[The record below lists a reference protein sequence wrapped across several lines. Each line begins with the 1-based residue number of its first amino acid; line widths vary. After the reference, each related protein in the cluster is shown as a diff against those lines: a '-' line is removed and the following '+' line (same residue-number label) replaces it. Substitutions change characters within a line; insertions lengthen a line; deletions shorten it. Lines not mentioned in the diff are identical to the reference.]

1 MSSAPSDSRLQERY
15 EQLNLIVARRNE
27 FLRELFRMMRN
38 RDNINA
44 TYPEDEGDDTRFQTF
59 LQRFDLK
66 EDPERGSISNLT
78 EEDATF
84 APHNPTSPSP
94 KSSPVNI
101 PPSGETKPTAS
112 STRTTRSRTR
122 ANDPIK
128 SLSPPPLAITVVDNH
143 LANKADE
150 HPSSQSA
157 PPNVASPTSL
167 QRESLDVEES
177 DEDNDELDLIG
188 SSTFSVDG
196 RVKSAEPITGI
207 QKTDHVQDVSEDYE
221 ESQLP
226 PPPLSP
232 SVRPTSVN
240 EEDAHESTTDK
251 LDAEPEIVSQAAEEP
266 LPDVDEMDAEEEGD
280 AAAAA
285 ATVLKDEEAMDVDED
300 RSTEMSQDKTE
311 PAEDA
316 KALDKPMDIESDKK
330 EDAPQ
335 EIELAISAPTEEVPP
350 RPPAKYIPIHIPLP
364 PTIHKP
370 IVIPAPQIAP
380 EEPPFNLDVEPEQQ
394 VVQPPSPIATY
405 RQQFDPQY
413 PIPPLSV
420 LPPEFTRKAKTSR
433 RKREKERDKEGKKD
447 KDEVL
452 PMGLNRWGATVMANP
467 LWKKVAMAELR
478 LIRTLERIESLKD
491 EGRWGF
497 RQPKKQ
503 RGVGGLVK
511 THWDYLLDEMKW
523 MRIDFREERRWK
535 MALAYNLSTA
545 VLEWHFAKTP
555 EERLRAGICVKW
567 KPASLKDEESVPEAL
582 PNDSSQAE
590 PYQREQSNPSL
601 LGVDYGSDDDDDDDQ
616 DKDPQS
622 VMDVL
627 EPAKLIEDALET
639 NNDIQPKSEEVEDR
653 SALQLSYVPQAEV
666 SDAVVDDAMKLSSDA
681 NEEGANDPENGLKS
695 TSGNPILGGESK
707 SSSQSTNGDVVLAK
721 PPKSVLAPL
730 RERLAYDDSLF
741 VDLANLS
748 ITTSTPAGSET
759 KLALDAMDLES
770 LFPDLQPFGLLDTP
784 PLVPPPTEGKKK
796 GEKKSDRDDP
806 NKRIED
812 TTYTKLYPTGRFM
825 YSKPTLIGPLQP
837 AKRLKDGKWQPME
850 QVAVPPEADPGSRVP
865 EETTNELFDSR
876 PTNANIALQFVSSLK
891 DKDSR
896 KRGVD
901 HLWSTSD
908 DTLLK
913 SLVDKYSMNWAL
925 IAECYNSCRL
935 TTPNDK
941 RTPLDCAERWKE
953 RWGAERKVPTMTD
966 ASQTP
971 GEDGTGA
978 SSSQIMTRGTKR
990 LASASVSSAIMPA
1003 GTAGSE
1009 PKKRRRHYLIQDSV
1023 KKVAKKRAE
1032 VLNKAIA
1039 NASRKPPAVHE
1050 THNQYNKMPKY
1061 TPAELSRMKAE
1072 RDRDNQDLALARRR
1086 QEEQQRQSLLR
1097 EQNQRAGG
1105 VVQQP
1110 QQQAAQPQ
1118 QQVQT
1123 PTPPQPAQPAQAPQ
1137 GQQPLTAQ
1145 QQQQFQQLTLQQLQ
1159 AAQATQNRQNASA
1172 AGLANRTVRLPPT
1185 VNGRPVGQQAQLLIQ
1200 ARALQTQ
1207 VQLQGG
1213 AQGNLV
1219 QGLLPQNSGNANN
1232 YYNQLQANLTP
1243 EQLELLRAATL
1254 VDWLVVVKV
1263 GLGTPLGSKLSSL
1276 PPPSSPATMASNSK
1290 PNVAYDPLPLT
1301 GDDQP
1306 TTSLYNAPPSPD
1318 PRLSS
1323 FHTPQ
1328 MNPTELGRFEGS
1340 YRDDPRGSYYTGD
1353 QNVPMSPVGATG
1365 GRTLEEKRTAYAP
1378 PRAKSRRK
1386 IMILAVVAAL
1396 VLLLLAVVIPVYFFV
1411 VRPNNNE
1418 SSNASTSS
1426 GSSAS
1431 KSNHAT
1437 ATSSAPTPSA
1447 TPVTGGHGSEI
1458 TMEDGTKF
1466 TYHNPFGGYWYYD
1479 ENDPFNNGAR
1489 AQSWSPA
1496 LNETFHYGTDKMRG
1510 VNLGGWLNTEPFI
1523 SPALYEKYLN
1533 NPTPAVDEWT
1543 LSEAMRADT
1552 AGGGINQ
1559 LEDHYKTFIT
1569 EKDFAEIAG
1578 AGLNFIRI
1586 PIGFWIIEVRDEEP
1600 FLPKVSWTYFLKA
1613 IKWARKYGLRINLD
1627 LHALPGSQNGW
1638 NHSGRLGTTGFL
1650 NGPMGYANAQRSLDY
1665 IRILAEFISQPQYK
1679 DVVTIFGIINEP
1691 QGSVMGQD
1699 ALARFY
1705 LEAYNIIRTAGGT
1718 GEGNGPYVSI
1728 HDGFLPRSDWV
1739 NTFPNADRITLDSH
1753 PYLCFNG
1760 QSSAPISTYAT
1771 TPCTSWGGAVNNSM
1785 ASFGLTNAGEFSNA
1799 VTDCGLFLN
1808 GVNLGTRYEGT
1819 YIGVWPRMGSCS
1831 TWTDWQNYDVA
1842 TKRAIRQFALASM
1855 DALQVSL
1862 LFFNVWLGLTISA
1875 GLLLLDL
1882 EDWQLEPHWQG

>member
-1 MSSAPSDSRLQERY
+1 MSSAFPDSRLQERY

-27 FLRELFRMMRN
+27 FLRELFSMMRD
-38 RDNINA
+38 RDDINA
-44 TYPEDEGDDTRFQTF
+44 AYTEDEGDDTQFQTF

-66 EDPERGSISNLT
+66 EDPDRGSILNLT

-94 KSSPVNI
+94 RSSPVNI
-101 PPSGETKPTAS
+101 PSSGETKPTAS
-112 STRTTRSRTR
+112 STRATRSRTR
-122 ANDPIK
+122 ANEPIK
-128 SLSPPPLAITVVDNH
+128 SLSPPPLAITVADNS

-150 HPSSQSA
+150 HPSSQST
-157 PPNVASPTSL
+157 PPNVASPTRL
-167 QRESLDVEES
+167 QRESMGVEES

-188 SSTFSVDG
+188 SSTLPVDG
-196 RVKSAEPITGI
+196 RAKSAEPVAGM
-207 QKTDHVQDVSEDYE
+207 QKTDHVQGVSEDYE
-221 ESQLP
+221 EPQLP

-232 SVRPTSVN
+232 SVKSTSVN
-240 EEDAHESTTDK
+240 EEDASESSTDK
-251 LDAEPEIVSQAAEEP
+251 LDAELEVASQAAEEH
-266 LPDVDEMDAEEEGD
+266 LSDVDEMDAEEDD

-285 ATVLKDEEAMDVDED
+285 ATILKDEAMDVDED
-300 RSTEMSQDKTE
+300 ISTEMLQDKTE
-311 PAEDA
+311 PVEHEAA
-316 KALDKPMDIESDKK
+316 KASDKPMHIESDQT

-335 EIELAISAPTEEVPP
+335 DIGLTISAPMEEVPP

-364 PTIHKP
+364 PSIHKP

-394 VVQPPSPIATY
+394 AVQPPSPITTY
-405 RQQFDPQY
+405 RRQFDPQY
-413 PIPPLSV
+413 PIPPLNV

-467 LWKKVAMAELR
+467 LWKKVSRANKCLNSREWGVAMAELR
-478 LIRTLERIESLKD
+478 LIRALERIESLKD

-511 THWDYLLDEMKW
+511 THWDYLLDEVKW

-535 MALAYNLSTA
+535 LALAYNLSTA

-582 PNDSSQAE
+582 PDDSSQVE
-590 PYQREQSNPSL
+590 QYQREQSNPSL
-601 LGVDYGSDDDDDDDQ
+601 LGVDYGSDDDDDDQ
-616 DKDPQS
+616 DKDPQN

-627 EPAKLIEDALET
+627 EPAKLIEDALEA

-653 SALQLSYVPQAEV
+653 SGLQLSYVPQATDV
-666 SDAVVDDAMKLSSDA
+666 SDAIVDDAMKLSSDA
-681 NEEGANDPENGLKS
+681 NEERPNDSESGLKS

-707 SSSQSTNGDVVLAK
+707 SSSQSTNGDVAPAQ
-721 PPKSVLAPL
+721 PPKSALAPL

-741 VDLANLS
+741 VDLANLF
-748 ITTSTPAGSET
+748 ITMSTTAGSET

-770 LFPDLQPFGLLDTP
+770 LFPDLQPFGLLDVP
-784 PLVPPPTEGKKK
+784 PLAPPQTEGKKK

-812 TTYTKLYPTGRFM
+812 TTYTKLYSTGRFT

-850 QVAVPPEADPGSRVP
+850 QVAVPPEVDPGSRAP
-865 EETTNELFDSR
+865 EETNNELFDSR
-876 PTNANIALQFVSSLK
+876 PTNTNIALQFVSSLK

-908 DTLLK
+908 DALLK

-935 TTPNDK
+935 TTPNDR

-953 RWGAERKVPTMTD
+953 RWGAERKLPTMTD

-971 GEDGTGA
+971 GEDGVGA

-1003 GTAGSE
+1003 GAAGSE

-1086 QEEQQRQSLLR
+1086 QEEQQRQNLLR

-1110 QQQAAQPQ
+1110 QQQLQQQQAAQPQ
-1118 QQVQT
+1118 QQALT

-1137 GQQPLTAQ
+1137 GQQSLTAQ

-1207 VQLQGG
+1207 VQQLQGG

-1232 YYNQLQANLTP
+1232 YYNLTP

-1254 VDWLVVVKV
+1254 VQQQQQQQ
-1263 GLGTPLGSKLSSL
+1263 SQ
-1276 PPPSSPATMASNSK
+1276 NS
-1290 PNVAYDPLPLT
+1290 
-1301 GDDQP
+1301 
-1306 TTSLYNAPPSPD
+1306 
-1318 PRLSS
+1318 
-1323 FHTPQ
+1323 
-1328 MNPTELGRFEGS
+1328 
-1340 YRDDPRGSYYTGD
+1340 
-1353 QNVPMSPVGATG
+1353 G
-1365 GRTLEEKRTAYAP
+1365 GQA
-1378 PRAKSRRK
+1378 
-1386 IMILAVVAAL
+1386 
-1396 VLLLLAVVIPVYFFV
+1396 
-1411 VRPNNNE
+1411 
-1418 SSNASTSS
+1418 
-1426 GSSAS
+1426 
-1431 KSNHAT
+1431 
-1437 ATSSAPTPSA
+1437 
-1447 TPVTGGHGSEI
+1447 
-1458 TMEDGTKF
+1458 
-1466 TYHNPFGGYWYYD
+1466 
-1479 ENDPFNNGAR
+1479 NGFAQ
-1489 AQSWSPA
+1489 AQS
-1496 LNETFHYGTDKMRG
+1496 
-1510 VNLGGWLNTEPFI
+1510 
-1523 SPALYEKYLN
+1523 
-1533 NPTPAVDEWT
+1533 
-1543 LSEAMRADT
+1543 
-1552 AGGGINQ
+1552 
-1559 LEDHYKTFIT
+1559 
-1569 EKDFAEIAG
+1569 
-1578 AGLNFIRI
+1578 
-1586 PIGFWIIEVRDEEP
+1586 
-1600 FLPKVSWTYFLKA
+1600 
-1613 IKWARKYGLRINLD
+1613 
-1627 LHALPGSQNGW
+1627 
-1638 NHSGRLGTTGFL
+1638 
-1650 NGPMGYANAQRSLDY
+1650 
-1665 IRILAEFISQPQYK
+1665 
-1679 DVVTIFGIINEP
+1679 
-1691 QGSVMGQD
+1691 
-1699 ALARFY
+1699 
-1705 LEAYNIIRTAGGT
+1705 
-1718 GEGNGPYVSI
+1718 
-1728 HDGFLPRSDWV
+1728 
-1739 NTFPNADRITLDSH
+1739 
-1753 PYLCFNG
+1753 
-1760 QSSAPISTYAT
+1760 
-1771 TPCTSWGGAVNNSM
+1771 
-1785 ASFGLTNAGEFSNA
+1785 
-1799 VTDCGLFLN
+1799 
-1808 GVNLGTRYEGT
+1808 
-1819 YIGVWPRMGSCS
+1819 
-1831 TWTDWQNYDVA
+1831 
-1842 TKRAIRQFALASM
+1842 
-1855 DALQVSL
+1855 
-1862 LFFNVWLGLTISA
+1862 
-1875 GLLLLDL
+1875 
-1882 EDWQLEPHWQG
+1882 